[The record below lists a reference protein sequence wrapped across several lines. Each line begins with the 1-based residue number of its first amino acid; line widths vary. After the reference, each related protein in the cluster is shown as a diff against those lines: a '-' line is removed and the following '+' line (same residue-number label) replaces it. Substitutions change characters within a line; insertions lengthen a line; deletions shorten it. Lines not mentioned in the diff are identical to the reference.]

1 MVYTKGVNNKQ
12 PMDSMK
18 CGDLNITLGHAF
30 EQVMHGKGT
39 VMNAKKYSSFFLC
52 ALLALTLLAG
62 CLSNT
67 GDETAQTPSGANGGQ
82 TGWTPISAAPSNSDL
97 AAAWTESDTK
107 IALDGTG
114 IAVNGLGA
122 HVEGSIVTITA
133 EGTYVVSGTLTNGQ
147 IVVAATNADKVHLV
161 LNGASIA
168 NETGAAIYASQCD
181 KLVLTL
187 AAGTVN
193 ALKDGGS
200 SFRYADEA
208 EEEPNAALFSKDDL
222 TINGTGSLTVTA
234 GFKNGISTKDDLMVV
249 SGNITV
255 TAANHALVGK
265 DSVAVLGGTLNLTAG
280 NDGIQTNTT
289 DDLTLGWV
297 LLGGGELTIS
307 AAHDGVQADTALQAS
322 GTAITI
328 VAGGG
333 AAGVKSSSADDASN
347 SFKGLKTGGSLSV
360 SSGTISID
368 SADNCLHA
376 KGDMLISGGKL
387 TLSSGENGAHSDA
400 VLTVKGGSI
409 AVLASYEG
417 LEGASIDIYDGQIA
431 IVSTDDAI
439 NAAGGMDQ
447 SASGGFSGQGSN
459 SASSGYFINIAGGT
473 IQFIAGGDGM
483 DSNGTITI
491 GGGTIYA
498 FINSTADNGALDSDG
513 SVTVTGGILIYGGTG
528 VGNVPGEGSTQSYV
542 YLESSVAANTEISVR
557 KDGAT
562 LVSATIPIDCKYL
575 AVSVAGIAANESY
588 DVYGGATLLSSVTAG
603 TGGGRGRGGTA
614 PGGGRG

>member
-1 MVYTKGVNNKQ
+1 
-12 PMDSMK
+12 
-18 CGDLNITLGHAF
+18 
-30 EQVMHGKGT
+30 
-39 VMNAKKYSSFFLC
+39 MNAKKYSSLFLC

-62 CLSNT
+62 CISNA
-67 GDETAQTPSGANGGQ
+67 GDETTQTPSGANGDQ
-82 TGWTPISAAPSNSDL
+82 TGVTSISAAPSNSDL
-97 AAAWTESDTK
+97 ATAWAQSDTK
-107 IALDGTG
+107 IALDGASVT
-114 IAVNGLGA
+114 VNGSGA
-122 HVEGSIVTITA
+122 QVEGSIVTITA

-147 IVVAATNADKVHLV
+147 IAVAATNADKVHLV
-161 LNGASIA
+161 LNGASIT

-181 KLVLTL
+181 KLILTL
-187 AAGTVN
+187 AEGTVN
-193 ALKDGGS
+193 TLKDGGA

-255 TAANHALVGK
+255 TAANHALAGK
-265 DSVAVLGGTLNLTAG
+265 DSVAVLGGALNLTAG

-289 DDLTLGWV
+289 DDLARGWV
-297 LLGGGELTIS
+297 LLGGGKLTVS

-322 GTAITI
+322 GAAVTI

-333 AAGVKSSSADDASN
+333 TAGKKNSFDDDASN
-347 SFKGLKTGGSLSV
+347 SFKGLKSGGSLSV
-360 SSGTISID
+360 SSGIISID

-376 KGDMLISGGKL
+376 TGDMLVSGGKL

-417 LEGASIDIYDGQIA
+417 LEGASIDIYDGQITIA
-431 IVSTDDAI
+431 STDDAI
-439 NAAGGMDQ
+439 NAAGGADQ
-447 SASGGFSGQGSN
+447 SAGGGFSQQGSN
-459 SASSGYFINIAGGT
+459 GASGSYFINIAGGT
-473 IQFIAGGDGM
+473 VQFIAGGDGM

-491 GGGTIYA
+491 SGGTLYA
-498 FINSTADNGALDSDG
+498 FIDSTADNGALDSDG

-528 VGNVPGEGSTQSYV
+528 VGNVPGDGSTQSYV
-542 YLESSVAANTEISVR
+542 YMESSVAAGTELSVR
-557 KDGAT
+557 KDGAA
-562 LVSATIPIDCKYL
+562 LVSATLPINCKYL
-575 AVSVAGIAANESY
+575 AVSVAGITANESY
-588 DVYGGATLLSSVTAG
+588 DVYGGATLLSTVTAG
-603 TGGGRGRGGTA
+603 TGGGRGHGGTA